1 MRRIE
6 SRQTFGLLA
15 LCLGM
20 LVGCQQP
27 AWRWNNSELAAPA
40 TKASEIAVSD
50 EPATAAKNPTPSKS
64 AEETK
69 NIEQAKN
76 PAPLKSPAPAVPVA
90 PDPTTPL
97 ADRFDKKHLPAAAS
111 VTTTWESEAW
121 ILAVEDPH
129 SAVEPREHWRHHSLE
144 AALELPRN
152 EQPRWREALASDNM
166 ATRAQAAIAMARL
179 GDLQS
184 LPPLVAAVREIK
196 LKLSTRRA
204 AAEALGR
211 LPPAASLESV
221 TFLVNEFGRYDGD
234 AAARYVPDLHAD
246 LLLTWQRL
254 APAES
259 VQPAFDALA
268 SPAPNVRRAA
278 LRAFLRPSRGE
289 LPARVLDLA
298 GDRDALNRGLVLR
311 VLAARR
317 DARTID
323 MAKQALHDAE
333 LSVKLAALRA
343 LGDYG
348 GESAVALLKTMQK
361 DPGELIRAAALAG
374 LAQCGDLA
382 ALDTALADKSWRV
395 RCGLA
400 EMLRKNSSEQGQ
412 KLAAQLLADKSAE
425 VRKATLASLTQW
437 PWPAAGPLLLSA
449 AENEFASVRHEAIQQ
464 LRSRWSAARELT
476 ASAPLERLQSQC
488 AELRQQLDQELN
500 RLHKAAAPVKLA
512 AWEEHISD
520 NLEGSADKIAS
531 KTPSLL
537 KQQDEAWRNCANRLI
552 ERNAVERRAAIQEF
566 HRVVA
571 GCSCERAIWQELQ
584 TILEQEHDATV
595 WLAALAMF
603 AAQQEPH
610 LAPLLALGASHPSAE
625 VRKQALE
632 WFIANPNPAYG
643 DLLTNSLLDDQV
655 AVIHAALRALAALPD
670 LPNPRAIEELLAARD
685 PAIRLAAAYAMAAHG
700 ISPGYAALIRLAY
713 HEEPLV
719 RRQVALHLGELGDIR
734 SINELIR
741 LLDDRPEVQLAG
753 LAALKLLLGQDIAQD
768 PNIQA
773 RAGIIARTPNATGN
787 VSMTCTEECRCWKAW
802 HMQNQMRSAR
812 ATKTSESNSK

>member
-1 MRRIE
+1 MRWIE
-6 SRQTFGLLA
+6 SRQPWGLLA
-15 LCLGM
+15 LSLGL
-20 LVGCQQP
+20 LVGCQQHP
-27 AWRWNNSELAAPA
+27 WRWSGSEIAPS
-40 TKASEIAVSD
+40 KSASEIAVSD
-50 EPATAAKNPTPSKS
+50 DEPAPS
-64 AEETK
+64 
-69 NIEQAKN
+69 
-76 PAPLKSPAPAVPVA
+76 KSPAPSKNSEQAKPSDQTTNPAPTKSPVPPVPLA
-90 PDPTTPL
+90 PDLTTQPL
-97 ADRFDKKHLPAAAS
+97 VDRFDKKHLPATAAAS
-111 VTTTWESEAW
+111 STWDSEAW

-129 SAVEPREHWRHHSLE
+129 SAVESREHWRHHELE
-144 AALELPRN
+144 AALELPRS
-152 EQPRWREALASDNM
+152 EQPRWRESLKSDTL

-211 LPPAASLESV
+211 LPPAASLDSV
-221 TFLVNEFGRYDGD
+221 TSLVKEYGRFDGE

-254 APAES
+254 APADS
-259 VQPAFDALA
+259 LQPALDALA

-278 LRAFLRPSRGE
+278 LRSFLRPSRE
-289 LPARVLDLA
+289 ALPTRVLDLA

-317 DARTID
+317 DPRTID
-323 MAKQALHDAE
+323 MARQALLDSE

-348 GESAVALLKTMQK
+348 GESAVAMLKTMQK
-361 DPGELIRAAALAG
+361 DPGEMIRAAALAG

-382 ALDTALADKSWRV
+382 ALETALADKSWRV
-395 RCGLA
+395 RSGLA
-400 EMLRKNSSEQGQ
+400 EILCKNSSEQSQ
-412 KLAAQLLADKSAE
+412 KLAARLLADRSSE
-425 VRKATLASLTQW
+425 VRKTTLTSMTQW

-449 AENEFASVRHEAIQQ
+449 AENEFPSVRYDAIQQ

-476 ASAPLERLQSQC
+476 ASASLERIRAQC
-488 AELRQQLDQELN
+488 AELRTQLDQELN
-500 RLHKAAAPVKLA
+500 RLQKAASPVKLA

-520 NLEGSADKIAS
+520 ELEASAENLAR
-531 KTPSLL
+531 KTKNLL
-537 KQQDEAWRNCANRLI
+537 QQQDEAWRRCALRLK
-552 ERNAVERRAAIQEF
+552 EKQTPERRAAIQEF
-566 HRVVA
+566 QRVVD
-571 GCSCERAIWQELQ
+571 GCACERAIWQELQ
-584 TILEQEHDATV
+584 TFLEKEHDTTV

-643 DLLTNSLLDDQV
+643 DLLTNSLLDDHV
-655 AVIHAALRALAALPD
+655 AVIQAALRALAALPD

-685 PAIRLAAAYAMAAHG
+685 PAIRLAAAYALAAHG
-700 ISPGYAALIRLAY
+700 IPPGYAALIRLAY
-713 HEEPLV
+713 HEEPLI
-719 RRQVALHLGELGDIR
+719 RRQVALLLGELGDIR
-734 SINELIR
+734 SISELIR

-753 LAALKLLLGQDIAQD
+753 LTALKLLLGQDIAQD
-768 PNIQA
+768 PAVQA
-773 RAGIIARTPNATGN
+773 RAGIPARTPTATGN
-787 VSMTCTEECRCWKAW
+787 MSMTCNEQCRCWKTW
-802 HMQNQMRSAR
+802 HMQNQARSAR
-812 ATKTSESNSK
+812 QTDIR